1 MIYKG
6 FDFNIVQ
13 GITPG
18 VWRWSVS
25 TGESQGK
32 TGQTK
37 TKPSAVGAAWRAI
50 DRALEPKKVTDTVV
64 GR

>member
-6 FDFNIVQ
+6 FDFNVIQ

-25 TGESQGK
+25 TGGSRGK
-32 TGQTK
+32 TGETK
-37 TKPSAVGAAWRAI
+37 TKPNAVIAAWRAI
-50 DRALEPKKVTDTVV
+50 DQALEPKKTTAAVS
-64 GR
+64 R